1 MADSIE
7 PGEIVYCDIT
17 YQYERP
23 FRKRLKKEV
32 VTLRNVV
39 FGREYDSSYPYLDY
53 KTYFRDIKKI
63 NKKKP
68 LNCDVEVIDLHI
80 HSRTGFKNRNNNYT
94 LVKKNNESR
103 NNITGS
109 YE

>member
-1 MADSIE
+1 MDNLD

-39 FGREYDSSYPYLDY
+39 FGREYVSDYPSLDY
-53 KTYFRDIKKI
+53 NTYKRDIRKI

-68 LNCDVEVIDLHI
+68 LDCDVKVIDLQI
-80 HSRTGFKNRNNNYT
+80 HSRVGFKNKSKGYTEVKRN
-94 LVKKNNESR
+94 EQIR
-103 NNITGS
+103 NKITGA

>member
-1 MADSIE
+1 MDKLD

-53 KTYFRDIKKI
+53 EIYKRDIRKI
-63 NKKKP
+63 NPKKP
-68 LNCDVEVIDLHI
+68 LECDIEVIDLHI
-80 HSRTGFKNRNNNYT
+80 HSRTGFKKKNKNYT
-94 LVKKNNESR
+94 LVKKNNEQR
-103 NNITGS
+103 NDTTGA

>member
-1 MADSIE
+1 MDNLD

-32 VTLRNVV
+32 ITLRNVV
-39 FGREYDSSYPYLDY
+39 FGREYDSSYPYLNY
-53 KTYFRDIKKI
+53 KTYKRDIKKI
-63 NKKKP
+63 APKKP
-68 LNCDVEVIDLHI
+68 LECDVEVIDLQVHA
-80 HSRTGFKNRNNNYT
+80 RTGFKSKNKGYT
-94 LVKKNNESR
+94 LVKNNNESR
-103 NNITGS
+103 NKITGA

>member
-1 MADSIE
+1 MDKLD

-23 FRKRLKKEV
+23 FRNIKKTEI
-32 VTLRNVV
+32 VTLINVV

-53 KTYFRDIKKI
+53 NIYKRDIRKI
-63 NKKKP
+63 NPKKP
-68 LNCDVEVIDLHI
+68 LECNVEVIDLQI
-80 HSRTGFKNRNNNYT
+80 HSRTGYKNKNKSYT
-94 LVKKNNESR
+94 LVKKNNETR
-103 NNITGS
+103 NNITGT